1 MLGNLV
7 RGMVLFLLATLI
19 VVYVLSGDKH
29 EAAAPALP
37 SDQII
42 GWMNA

>member
-1 MLGNLV
+1 MLGNFA
-7 RGMVLFLLATLI
+7 RGMLLVILATLI

-29 EAAAPALP
+29 EAPAPLP

-42 GWMNA
+42 GWMST

>member
-29 EAAAPALP
+29 EAAPPLP
-37 SDQII
+37 SDQVI